1 MTPKSQSA
9 SPPAE
14 SRNVRVIIVDDHE
27 VVRRGL
33 ADLIDREPGLE
44 VCGEC
49 GTAAEVLPAVRSQHP
64 DVAVVD
70 LTLGAE
76 SGLDVI
82 REIATSNPDV
92 RVLVLSAHDELL
104 FAERALRAGAL
115 GYVMKTRP
123 AADLLRAV
131 RRVAAGRTSV
141 SEQVA
146 ERIMA
151 TLGGRETRVG
161 ASAIDRLSDRERQVF
176 MLVGEGLVTRE
187 IAERLSIS
195 VKTVESHYEHI
206 KDKLGLTSGRD
217 MLRLALTWTQEHPH

>member
-1 MTPKSQSA
+1 MTGSRRPPA
-9 SPPAE
+9 SPPEERAI
-14 SRNVRVIIVDDHE
+14 RVVVVDDHE

-33 ADLIDREPGLE
+33 VDLIDREPGFE
-44 VCGEC
+44 VCGET
-49 GTAAEVLPAVRSQHP
+49 GGAGDAVAIIRDENP
-64 DVAVVD
+64 DVAIVD
-70 LTLGAE
+70 ITLGAD

-82 REIATSNPDV
+82 RAIAATNPGV
-92 RVLVLSAHDELL
+92 HVLVLSAHDELL

-146 ERIMA
+146 ERVMA
-151 TLGGRETRVG
+151 ALGGRESRVG

-176 MLVGEGLVTRE
+176 MLVGEGLATRD
-187 IAERLSIS
+187 IADRLSIS

-206 KDKLGLTSGRD
+206 KDKLGLPSGRD
-217 MLRLALTWTQEHPH
+217 LVRLALSWAHEHPH

>member
-1 MTPKSQSA
+1 MTTPSQTV

-14 SRNVRVIIVDDHE
+14 PRNVRVIIVDDHE

-33 ADLIDREPGLE
+33 TDLIDREPGLE

-49 GTAAEVLPAVRSQHP
+49 GTAAEVPSVVQAQSP

-82 REIATSNPDV
+82 RAIAASSPNV
-92 RVLVLSAHDELL
+92 HVLVLSAHDELL

-176 MLVGEGLVTRE
+176 MLVGEGMGTRE
-187 IAERLSIS
+187 IADRLSIS

-206 KDKLGLTSGRD
+206 KDKLGLASGRD
-217 MLRLALTWTQEHPH
+217 LLRLALSWTHEHPH